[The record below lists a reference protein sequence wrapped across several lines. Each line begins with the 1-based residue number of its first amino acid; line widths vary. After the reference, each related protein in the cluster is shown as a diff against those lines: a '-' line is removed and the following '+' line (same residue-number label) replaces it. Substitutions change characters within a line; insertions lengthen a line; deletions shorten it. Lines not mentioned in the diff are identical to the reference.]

1 MVFVPIAENRRVMNK
16 MEAKKRIIAILLAAT
31 VLFVMLYSALFIA
44 AEADHDCVGENCP
57 ICYQINVCQNM
68 LKNFSLAVCPAVFS
82 AAFTYILCRSISART
97 DYAQSYTL
105 VSLKVKLSN

>member
-1 MVFVPIAENRRVMNK
+1 MVFVPIAENRRVVNK

-57 ICYQINVCQNM
+57 ICYQINVCQRC
-68 LKNFSLAVCPAVFS
+68 V
-82 AAFTYILCRSISART
+82 
-97 DYAQSYTL
+97 
-105 VSLKVKLSN
+105 

>member
-1 MVFVPIAENRRVMNK
+1 M
-16 MEAKKRIIAILLAAT
+16 KKSKRTVAIFLAAT
-31 VLFVMLYSALFIA
+31 VLFFILYSALFIA

-57 ICYQINVCQNM
+57 ICYQLNVCQNM
-68 LKNFSLAVCPAVFS
+68 LKNFSLAVCPAVFA

-97 DYAQSYTL
+97 DYAQSHTL